1 MTNGAPCC
9 ATTASPP
16 ATTATSGRT
25 RSLPS
30 RSVTTSGSSRS
41 RRRSCTASSTSC
53 ATCVPPR
60 LAGTCARRS
69 RSSPARGSRSPTGSN
84 GSREPDAHVVGCE
97 RVPHRGLVIA
107 ICNWNARG
115 MTSTSTV
122 PDLEPAGAALAA
134 AVAATDPGR
143 LDAPTP
149 CADWSVRDLLAH
161 IDDLVPAFTAAAAK
175 DLGPSPDTDP
185 APRRSVLRPGWA
197 ERLPRE
203 IGTLV
208 GAWRD
213 PDAWTGMTRAGGV
226 DLPGDVAGVVAL
238 DELVLHGWDL
248 ARATGQDYRIDE

>member
-1 MTNGAPCC
+1 
-9 ATTASPP
+9 
-16 ATTATSGRT
+16 
-25 RSLPS
+25 
-30 RSVTTSGSSRS
+30 
-41 RRRSCTASSTSC
+41 
-53 ATCVPPR
+53 
-60 LAGTCARRS
+60 
-69 RSSPARGSRSPTGSN
+69 
-84 GSREPDAHVVGCE
+84 
-97 RVPHRGLVIA
+97 
-107 ICNWNARG
+107 

-149 CADWSVRDLLAH
+149 CADWSVRHLLAH
-161 IDDLVPAFTAAAAK
+161 IDDLVTAFTAAAAK
-175 DLGPSPDTDP
+175 DLGPSTDTDTDP
-185 APRRSVLRPGWA
+185 ATRRSVLRPGWA

-248 ARATGQDYRIDE
+248 ARATGQDYRIDETSAGIVLGFTEQTAADPSPLFGPAVPVPDGAAAFTRALGLAGRDPEWQPPGEWAAR